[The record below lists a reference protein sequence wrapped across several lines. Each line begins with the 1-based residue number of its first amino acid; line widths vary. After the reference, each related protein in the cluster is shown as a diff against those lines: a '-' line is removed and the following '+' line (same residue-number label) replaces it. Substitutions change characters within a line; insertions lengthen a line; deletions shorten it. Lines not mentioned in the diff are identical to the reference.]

1 MFKSVLQVF
10 LLMLTCLVT
19 YAANAYVVKMGD
31 PLRPPEYKL
40 EKPSYSHT
48 VKKPSWR
55 VNEILFSGA
64 RRVAIVNNV
73 AVAIGDHISGAR
85 VVDIK
90 PGHVVLQ
97 YKNKIIKSRLQTMSV
112 KKQVKQI

>member
-1 MFKSVLQVF
+1 MFKSVLQVC

-31 PLRPPEYKL
+31 PLRPPEYKVV
-40 EKPSYSHT
+40 KPSNSYG
-48 VKKPSWR
+48 VKKPAWQ
-55 VNEILFSGA
+55 VNEILFSGK

-73 AVAIGDHISGAR
+73 AVAIGDNINGAR

-90 PGHVVLQ
+90 PGYVVLK
-97 YKNKIIKSRLQTMSV
+97 YKASIIKSRLQTVSV
-112 KKQVKQI
+112 KKQVKKI

>member
-1 MFKSVLQVF
+1 MFKSFLQVC

-19 YAANAYVVKMGD
+19 VAANAYVVKMGD
-31 PLRPPEYKL
+31 PLRPPEYKVK
-40 EKPSYSHT
+40 KPSYSHA

-55 VNEILFSGA
+55 VNEILFSGE

-73 AVAIGDHISGAR
+73 TVAIGDHISGAR

-97 YKNKIIKSRLQTMSV
+97 YKNKIFKSRLQTMSV